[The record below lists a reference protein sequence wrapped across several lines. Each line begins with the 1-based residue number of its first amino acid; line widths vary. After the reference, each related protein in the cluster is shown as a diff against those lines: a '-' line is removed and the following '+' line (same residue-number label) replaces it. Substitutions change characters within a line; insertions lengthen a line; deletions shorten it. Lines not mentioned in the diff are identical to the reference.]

1 MNFRRPLPPRLS
13 NTIYFAL
20 LSLLALLCACGG
32 GASGTPSGKTQP
44 SAPTGALPQFAHV
57 FLIVEENHGFQD
69 VVGNPGMPYFNGLIA
84 KYALATQYYAD
95 THPSLPNYFMLT
107 AGATIATDDSFSG
120 TVSQDNVVRA
130 LIGAG
135 KTWKCYA
142 ESLPSAGYLGP
153 NVYPYIKDH
162 NPCTYFSDV
171 TGSSTQ
177 AGNIVPFTQFSS
189 DTSNSTLP
197 DYGLIVPN
205 LNNDAH
211 DCPPGVSVC
220 TDAAKLAN
228 TDQWLKTNLDP
239 FLNSAAFKDSLVII
253 TFDEAE
259 PADTTYGG
267 GHVATVLLSSK
278 SKPAYQSTKLYQ
290 HESTLRL
297 MLKVLGVSDLPAAAA
312 SAPDMGEFFQ

>member
-1 MNFRRPLPPRLS
+1 MPPRLP
-13 NTIYFAL
+13 NTIHSAL
-20 LSLLALLCACGG
+20 WSLLALLCACGG
-32 GASGTPSGKTQP
+32 GSSGGASGKTQP
-44 SAPTGALPQFAHV
+44 PTITGALPQFAHV
-57 FLIVEENHGFQD
+57 FLIVEENHSFQD
-69 VVGNPGMPYFNGLIA
+69 VVGNSGMPYLNGLIA
-84 KYALATQYYAD
+84 KYGLATQYYAD

-107 AGATIATDDSFSG
+107 TGATIATDDTFSG
-120 TVSQDNVVRA
+120 KVTQDNVVRA

-171 TGSSTQ
+171 TDSSTQ
-177 AGNIVPFTQFSS
+177 AGNIVPFTQFAS

-211 DCPPGVSVC
+211 DCPPGMSAC
-220 TDAAKLAN
+220 DDATKLAN

-239 FLNSAAFKDSLVII
+239 FLNSAAFKNSLVIV

-259 PADTTYGG
+259 PSDTTHGG
-267 GHVATVLLSSK
+267 GQVATVILSPK
-278 SKPAYQSTKLYQ
+278 SKAAYQSTTLYQ

-297 MLKVLGVSDLPAAAA
+297 ALKVLGVSDLPGAAAA
-312 SAPDMGEFFQ
+312 APDMGEFFQ